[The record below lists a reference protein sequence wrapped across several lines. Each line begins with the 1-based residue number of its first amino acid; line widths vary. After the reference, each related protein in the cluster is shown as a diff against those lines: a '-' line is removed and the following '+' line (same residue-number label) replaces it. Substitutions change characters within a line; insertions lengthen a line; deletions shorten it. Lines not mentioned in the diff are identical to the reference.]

1 MSDANRDAYQ
11 GHARCARACLRTG
24 GSAGHAGQAHER
36 SEQHLGII
44 NYQLAIINCAP
55 ERSEQGVRIQNSKSM
70 NSKFGRRPQRG
81 ALNNPNNRFDAHQK
95 VVIPELED
103 RRLNA
108 EEEKLDNKTKY
119 VLTHPKTILNKI
131 TSPDVPG
138 TWGLNPYQGC
148 EHGCTYCFAR
158 PTHNYWGYS
167 AGQDFEKVI
176 LIKRN
181 TVQLLEA
188 AFAKTSWQAS
198 PIMMSGNTDCYQ
210 PIERVEKLTR
220 GVLELCWKYRH
231 PIALITKNRL
241 ILRDTN
247 LLAKLAKENL
257 VHVAVSVTTLDET
270 LRRKLEPR
278 TASAPQKIEV
288 IKRLSEAGIPVRLM
302 IAPII
307 PGLTDHE
314 IPAIAK
320 AACTAGARSISYTI
334 VRLNGD
340 VAEVFR
346 DWAHTHYPD
355 RADRI
360 LNRIKECHGGSMSD
374 SRFGIRQR
382 GEGVYAE
389 TIASQI
395 KLARNRY
402 LPELNAEGRGVLP
415 EFNTALFEEY
425 RPGQRKLF

>member
-1 MSDANRDAYQ
+1 
-11 GHARCARACLRTG
+11 
-24 GSAGHAGQAHER
+24 
-36 SEQHLGII
+36 
-44 NYQLAIINCAP
+44 
-55 ERSEQGVRIQNSKSM
+55 M
-70 NSKFGRRPQRG
+70 NSKVGRRPQRG
-81 ALNNPNNRFDAHQK
+81 TLSNPNNRFDAHQK

-103 RRLNA
+103 RMLLDD
-108 EEEKLDNKTKY
+108 EKLDHKTKY

-138 TWGLNPYQGC
+138 SWGLNPYQGC

-167 AGQDFEKVI
+167 AGQDFEKVV

-181 TVQLLEA
+181 TVQLLEE
-188 AFAKTSWQAS
+188 AFAKTSWQAA

-210 PIERVEKLTR
+210 PIERIEKLTR

-241 ILRDTN
+241 ILRDLD
-247 LLAKLAKENL
+247 LLTKLASERL
-257 VHVAVSVTTLDET
+257 VRVAVSVTTLDES

-278 TASAPQKIEV
+278 TASAKQKIEV
-288 IKRLSEAGIPVRLM
+288 IKRLSEAGIPVSVM
-302 IAPII
+302 IAPVI

-320 AACTAGARSISYTI
+320 AVCAAGARSISYTI

-340 VAEVFR
+340 VAELFS
-346 DWAHTHYPD
+346 DWARTHYPD
-355 RADRI
+355 RAERV
-360 LNRIKECHGGSMSD
+360 LNRIKECHGGSLSD
-374 SRFGIRQR
+374 SRFGTRQR

-389 TIASQI
+389 TIAHQI
-395 KLARNRY
+395 KLARHRY
-402 LPELNAEGRGVLP
+402 LPLLDKEGRGVMP
-415 EFNTALFEEY
+415 TFNTELFEKY
-425 RPGQRKLF
+425 RPGQQKLF